1 MARTKSMAATAA
13 KELKKQLQTRFPGV
27 TFRVGSKNY
36 AGGSSLD
43 VRWDF
48 GPTVKQVE
56 ELAIQ
61 RQHGYF
67 DGMSDG
73 YRYTGAGMEVG
84 DDGQMKEMASVK
96 YVFCSR
102 NTTEVPGTYA
112 MREDVKEI
120 YKQIASCFGWL
131 PNSDGSDYYPGGIW
145 NGANET
151 ASNMFFRAMQEM
163 KFSSDKIELLEW
175 KWADYE
181 YNGRR
186 YSTPWT
192 IIYRDL
198 VTGQVMDAKA

>member
-1 MARTKSMAATAA
+1 MARTLTMAATAA

-61 RQHGYF
+61 RQHGVF
-67 DGMSDG
+67 DSMTDA
-73 YRYTGAGMEVG
+73 YRHTGAGMEIG
-84 DDGQMKEMASVK
+84 PDGQMREMSSVK

-102 NTTEVPGTYA
+102 NFTYSEDPYQL
-112 MREDVKEI
+112 REDVKEI
-120 YKQIASCFGWL
+120 YKQIAAGFGWL
-131 PNSDGSDYYPGGIW
+131 PSTDGTDYYPNGIW
-145 NGANET
+145 DGADRSST
-151 ASNMFFRAMQEM
+151 NMMRRAMAEM
-163 KFSSDKIELLEW
+163 AFVSDQVELLQW
-175 KWADYE
+175 KYVGTE
-181 YNGRR
+181 YNGKV
-186 YSTPWT
+186 YFEPWT

-198 VTGQVMDAKA
+198 VTGEVIDAKG